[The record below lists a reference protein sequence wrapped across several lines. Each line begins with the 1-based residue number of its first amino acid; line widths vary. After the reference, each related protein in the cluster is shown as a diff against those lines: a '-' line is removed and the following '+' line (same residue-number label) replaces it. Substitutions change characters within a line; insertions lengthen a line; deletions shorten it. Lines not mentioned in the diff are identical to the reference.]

1 LAPAAARAFRKL
13 PDDVRRRLRTALQGL
28 AETEAGGSRVGG
40 KKVKTIQGVSDSF
53 RRLRVGD
60 YRVMYD
66 LIPEDRVLL
75 VLGIVNRGDLE
86 RWLRNR

>member
-1 LAPAAARAFRKL
+1 MPE
-13 PDDVRRRLRTALQGL
+13 DVRPRLREALEGL
-28 AETEAGGSRVGG
+28 AEQAAAGKRIGG
-40 KKVKTIQGVSDSF
+40 KKVKTIQDLSDSF
-53 RRLRVGD
+53 HRLRVGD

-75 VLGIVNRGDLE
+75 VLGIVHRGDLE